1 MAPHCKR
8 GDSGTASKPKRSDDV
23 FIGEKVKIL
32 EIMEVGGKKGGDAEI
47 AKLYCKNKSSI
58 CEVMKNKENISL
70 FYHLFRIRLKR

>member
-32 EIMEVGGKKGGDAEI
+32 EIMEVGGKKGGGCGDCQVVLQEQI
-47 AKLYCKNKSSI
+47 
-58 CEVMKNKENISL
+58 
-70 FYHLFRIRLKR
+70 FHL